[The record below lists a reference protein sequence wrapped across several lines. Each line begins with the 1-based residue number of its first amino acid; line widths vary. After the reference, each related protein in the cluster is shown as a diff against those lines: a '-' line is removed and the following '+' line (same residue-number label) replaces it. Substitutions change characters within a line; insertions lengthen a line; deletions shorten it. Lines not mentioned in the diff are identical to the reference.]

1 MTDSELERLLRA
13 DGWPLERLDDKT
25 WRSGFQQSGHE
36 KFRFFVRLTENWLYL
51 TIIPFLSVPENAAL
65 ELALFR
71 RLLVLNREI
80 TLAKLAIDKRD
91 VVLTVELATEALTWS
106 QLKDGL
112 DALSFYATKHH
123 EELVKLADPTN

>member
-1 MTDSELERLLRA
+1 MTDSELEQMLKA

-36 KFRFFVRLTENWLYL
+36 KFRFFIRLTKNWVYL
-51 TIIPFLSVPENAAL
+51 TIIPFITVPDDSAL

-80 TLAKLAIDKRD
+80 TLAKLALDKRD
-91 VVLTVELATEALTWS
+91 VVLTVELATESLAWP

-123 EELVKLADPTN
+123 DELTKLVDTTN

>member
-1 MTDSELERLLRA
+1 MTDSELEQMLKA

-36 KFRFFVRLTENWLYL
+36 KFRFFIRLTKDWLYL
-51 TIIPFLSVPENAAL
+51 TIIPFLAIPDDTGL
-65 ELALFR
+65 QLALFR

-80 TLAKLAIDKRD
+80 TLAKLALDKRD
-91 VVLTVELATEALTWS
+91 VVLTVELATESLTWG
-106 QLKDGL
+106 QVKDGL

-123 EELVKLADPTN
+123 EELVKLADATN